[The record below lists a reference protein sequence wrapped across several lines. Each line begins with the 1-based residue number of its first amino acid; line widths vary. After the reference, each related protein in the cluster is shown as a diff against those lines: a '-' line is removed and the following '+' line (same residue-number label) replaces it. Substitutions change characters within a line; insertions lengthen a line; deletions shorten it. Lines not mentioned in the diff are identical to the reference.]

1 MVKTS
6 HEFPADYSPS
16 PGTSRSAEV
25 PSEWA
30 GWRFDAV
37 LAKLFPEHSRS
48 RLQGW
53 LKDGLIRLD
62 GAEVEAKRKVYG
74 GERIEFAAAPVPFAR
89 DAAAG
94 FAGGMTSADLAED
107 IALAVVFEDEALI
120 VIDKPAGLVV
130 HPGNG
135 NASGTLL
142 NALLHHAPQLAGI
155 PRAGIVHRLDKDT
168 SGLLVVAKTL
178 TAQTDLVRQMQARSV
193 RRHYLAL
200 ALGTVERDGTVDAP
214 LGRHAVQRTKMA
226 IVRAG
231 GKEARTHYAVLERF
245 ARATLLECRLETG
258 RTHQI
263 RVHLAS
269 IKHPL
274 AGDPVYG
281 KSKSGDARLDAF
293 PRQALHAWKLALRH
307 PATASNWPG
316 RHRCRVISNGCW
328 QNCVA
333 SFLVPDWPAPAG
345 VRALSTTRRG
355 GISEAPWQGFNLGDH
370 VGDDPAAVAANREL
384 LSRELPSEPRWLAQV
399 HARNA

>member
-1 MVKTS
+1 MKTS

-307 PATASNWPG
+307 PATAGEMAWESP
-316 RHRCRVISNGCW
+316 
-328 QNCVA
+328 
-333 SFLVPDWPAPAG
+333 LPADFAQLLESL
-345 VRALSTTRRG
+345 RA
-355 GISEAPWQGFNLGDH
+355 
-370 VGDDPAAVAANREL
+370 
-384 LSRELPSEPRWLAQV
+384 
-399 HARNA
+399 

>member
-1 MVKTS
+1 MKTS

-16 PGTSRSAEV
+16 PGTSQSAEV

-74 GERIEFAAAPVPFAR
+74 GERIEFTAAPVPFAR

-94 FAGGMTSADLAED
+94 FAGGITSADLAED

-307 PATASNWPG
+307 PATAGEMAWESP
-316 RHRCRVISNGCW
+316 
-328 QNCVA
+328 
-333 SFLVPDWPAPAG
+333 LPADFAQLLESL
-345 VRALSTTRRG
+345 RA
-355 GISEAPWQGFNLGDH
+355 
-370 VGDDPAAVAANREL
+370 
-384 LSRELPSEPRWLAQV
+384 
-399 HARNA
+399 